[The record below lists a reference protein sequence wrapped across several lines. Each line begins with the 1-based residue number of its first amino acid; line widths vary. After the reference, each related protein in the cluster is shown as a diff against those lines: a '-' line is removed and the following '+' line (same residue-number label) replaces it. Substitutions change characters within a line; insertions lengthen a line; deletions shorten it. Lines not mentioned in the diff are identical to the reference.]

1 METDDT
7 AGCIERRVG
16 GEQTASI
23 KENFFK
29 KSAPFFPDWTTSLGF
44 FDTRIGQSAG
54 GFLF

>member
-44 FDTRIGQSAG
+44 FDTQIGQSAG